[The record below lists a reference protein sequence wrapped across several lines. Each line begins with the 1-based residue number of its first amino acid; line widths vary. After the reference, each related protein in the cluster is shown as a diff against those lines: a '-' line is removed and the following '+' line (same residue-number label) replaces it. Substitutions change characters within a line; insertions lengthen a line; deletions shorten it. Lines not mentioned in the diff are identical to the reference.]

1 MIQLKI
7 INILIKF
14 AQFHYYILL
23 LYLSKLKNLLI
34 YVEFVLDI
42 PSALAAVPTIIG
54 RGGNPRIIKRYPAH
68 IKKLFRS
75 KKSSH

>member
-1 MIQLKI
+1 M
-7 INILIKF
+7 
-14 AQFHYYILL
+14 
-23 LYLSKLKNLLI
+23 
-34 YVEFVLDI
+34 EFVLDI